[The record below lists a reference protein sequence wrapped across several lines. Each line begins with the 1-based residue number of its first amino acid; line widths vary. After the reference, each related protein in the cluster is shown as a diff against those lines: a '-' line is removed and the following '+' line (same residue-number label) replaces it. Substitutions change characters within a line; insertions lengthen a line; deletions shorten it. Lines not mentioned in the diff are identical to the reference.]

1 MTETSHTA
9 LVTGANRGI
18 GLEVC
23 RQLAQRGLRVILTSR
38 SEAEGSAAAA
48 ELRDSGISV
57 RTAQMDVSDE
67 SSVRACG
74 AALASAG
81 ERVDV
86 VVNNAAI
93 CPPGGSLVVA
103 SDSIREAVQTN
114 LLGPLWV
121 SRVFAPGMVR
131 GGYGRIVNVSSG
143 WGTFASG
150 LAGPAAYS
158 LTKAALNALT
168 VVLAADLPST
178 IKVNAVCPGWVKT
191 RMGGP
196 GATRSVEDGAES
208 IVWLATLP
216 DDGPTAGFFRDR
228 SPVQW

>member
-1 MTETSHTA
+1 MTETPHTA

-38 SEAEGSAAAA
+38 SETQGSAAAA
-48 ELRDSGISV
+48 GLSDSGISV
-57 RTAQMDVSDE
+57 RTAQMV
-67 SSVRACG
+67 
-74 AALASAG
+74 
-81 ERVDV
+81 
-86 VVNNAAI
+86 
-93 CPPGGSLVVA
+93 
-103 SDSIREAVQTN
+103 
-114 LLGPLWV
+114 
-121 SRVFAPGMVR
+121 
-131 GGYGRIVNVSSG
+131 
-143 WGTFASG
+143 
-150 LAGPAAYS
+150 
-158 LTKAALNALT
+158 NALT
-168 VVLAADLPST
+168 VILAADLPST

-228 SPVQW
+228 SPIQW

>member
-1 MTETSHTA
+1 MTEAVHTA

-38 SEAEGSAAAA
+38 SETEGSTAAA
-48 ELRDSGISV
+48 ELRDSGLRV
-57 RTAQMDVSDE
+57 RSEQMDVSDE
-67 SSVRACG
+67 SSVRRCAS
-74 AALASAG
+74 ALATAG

-86 VVNNAAI
+86 VVNNAAV
-93 CPPGGSLVVA
+93 CPPGGALVVG
-103 SDSIREAVQTN
+103 SDSIREAVHTN
-114 LLGPLWV
+114 LLGPFWV
-121 SRVFAPGMVR
+121 SRVFAAGMVR

-150 LAGPAAYS
+150 LGGPAAYS
-158 LTKAALNALT
+158 VTKAALNALT
-168 VVLAADLPST
+168 VSLAADLPPT

-196 GATRSVEDGAES
+196 GATRSVEDGADG

-216 DDGPTAGFFRDR
+216 DDGPTAGLFRDR